1 MICVG
6 LSDILY
12 AGDTLGENSCIVC
25 MNLSLLYAPMVTL
38 YSMRMIFTLMIFIDL
53 IRAID
58 VVLAR
63 DSMKIPTAIQ
73 YCEV

>member
-1 MICVG
+1 MYRVHELIVVVCAHGHVVFNAN
-6 LSDILY
+6 DI
-12 AGDTLGENSCIVC
+12 
-25 MNLSLLYAPMVTL
+25 
-38 YSMRMIFTLMIFIDL
+38 TLMIFIDL
-53 IRAID
+53 IRAIV